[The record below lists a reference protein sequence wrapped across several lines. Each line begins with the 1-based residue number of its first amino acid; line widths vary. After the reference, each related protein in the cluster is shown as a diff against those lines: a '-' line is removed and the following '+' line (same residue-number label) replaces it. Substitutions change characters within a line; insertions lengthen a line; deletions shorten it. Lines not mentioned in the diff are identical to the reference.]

1 MLGPGA
7 MTGFLSAPTD
17 RNGMDDSAART
28 HVEWREWGED
38 AFAAADRAGKP
49 VLLSLSA
56 PWCAHCHEMDATTY
70 SEPRIAANVNDGFV
84 PVRVDADRH
93 PRVRER
99 YNMGGFPSTV
109 FCTPDGEILT
119 GAGFLGIDGFR
130 GILDSV
136 RETWDAKGAGAGRVP
151 RALRNAQPPGGAV
164 TDRIEEHMIEQL
176 LAAFDDEFGG
186 WGSDAKFPMPR
197 TVDFALVRARGQA
210 TRTLEAIRTHL
221 LDTYDGGF
229 YRYATERNWGNPHRE
244 KLLDENAA
252 LIRTFARGYRY
263 TGEESYRNPAVQT
276 VEYLTTTLWTGDAF
290 AASQV
295 ADDEY
300 YRLEPTDRADADPPG
315 VDGTILAGRNGLAA
329 AALFTLA
336 AYTDDERARRYAE
349 RTLDFVCAELVAD
362 GEVTHFHAPDENGGI
377 ESDAGLLLDQARV
390 LDGLTT
396 GWQVTGDYED
406 VARAVADY
414 AIGELQA
421 PSGAFADGPPTGA
434 GLCDRPMYPLDTNAD
449 LTDALLDLAAL
460 TGEGR
465 YREAAREAI
474 AAFGDAAERM
484 GIELAGYATAAARAQ
499 SPQSFRVGDHAG
511 SDLHRA
517 ALRIADHESVVVPA
531 DDRVPDGEVHVVTD
545 GETETSATTPDE
557 LADRITQ

>member
-1 MLGPGA
+1 
-7 MTGFLSAPTD
+7 
-17 RNGMDDSAART
+17 MDDSAART
-28 HVEWREWGED
+28 HVEWREWGQD
-38 AFAAADRAGKP
+38 AFDVADRAGKP

-84 PVRVDADRH
+84 PVRVDVDRH
-93 PRVRER
+93 PRIRER

-109 FCTPDGEILT
+109 FCTPEGEIVS

-136 RETWDAKGAGAGRVP
+136 RETWDAKGTGAGRIP
-151 RALRNAQPPGGAV
+151 RSLRDAEPPGGEV
-164 TDRIEEHMIEQL
+164 TTRIEEHMIEQL

-197 TVDFALVRARGQA
+197 TVEFALVRARDQA
-210 TRTLEAIRTHL
+210 TRTLEAIRAHL

-229 YRYATERNWGNPHRE
+229 YRFATQRDWGNPHRE

-252 LIRTFARGYRY
+252 LVRAFARAYRY
-263 TGEESYRNPAVQT
+263 TGEESYRDPAAQT
-276 VEYLTTTLWTGDAF
+276 VEYMTTTLWTGEAF

-300 YRLEPTDRADADPPG
+300 YRMGPTEREEADPPS
-315 VDGTILAGRNGLAA
+315 VDGTVLADRNGLAA
-329 AALFTLA
+329 EALLTLF
-336 AYTDDERARRYAE
+336 AYTDDERTRRYAE
-349 RTLDFVCAELVAD
+349 RTLDFVTEELVAD
-362 GEVTHFHAPDENGGI
+362 GEVTHFRAPEDEDPAV
-377 ESDAGLLLDQARV
+377 ESPTGLLLDQARV

-396 GWQVTGDYED
+396 AWQTLGEYEET
-406 VARAVADY
+406 ARAVADY
-414 AIGELQA
+414 ALAELQA
-421 PSGAFADGPPTGA
+421 PNGAFADGPPTGP
-434 GLCDRPMYPLDTNAD
+434 GLCERAMYPLDTNAE
-449 LTDALLDLAAL
+449 LADALLDLAAL
-460 TGEGR
+460 TGEDR
-465 YREAAREAI
+465 YRTAAREAI

-484 GIELAGYATAAARAQ
+484 GVEVAGYATVAARVQ
-499 SPQSFRVGDHAG
+499 SPRTYRVGVPAG

-531 DDRVPDGEVHVVTD
+531 DDSVPDGAVHVFDD
-545 GETETSATTPDE
+545 GDRDGTATTPED
-557 LADRITQ
+557 LSDLVTGD